1 MNEKELLRQLEE
13 YKAKLRRVLDRRG
26 RDCLGSDVMKK
37 EFEFVVD
44 EIKLG
49 RYPATRRVRFQL
61 KNSGYMWPG
70 SLTID
75 VPLGEMPEL
84 GQKVRASFEWDDA
97 A

>member
-1 MNEKELLRQLEE
+1 
-13 YKAKLRRVLDRRG
+13 
-26 RDCLGSDVMKK
+26 MKK

-44 EIKLG
+44 QIKLG
-49 RYPATRRVRFQL
+49 RDPATRRVTFQL
-61 KNSGYMWPG
+61 KNSEHMWRDA
-70 SLTID
+70 LTID